1 MRNPENVLSSLTA
14 HSTENL
20 YKSERLYRNLYN
32 QEMFLRAYQ
41 NIYSAEGNM
50 TPGSDGK
57 TIDGMSIERIQK
69 LVSSIKD
76 ESYSPKPSR
85 RTYIPKKN
93 GKMRPLGIPSVDDKL
108 VQEVVRMILE
118 AIYEGYFDKTSHGFR
133 PNKSC
138 HTALLSLQARFTGC
152 KWFVEGDIKSFF
164 DSIDHDIMIGIL
176 RKRIA
181 DERFLRLIRKFL
193 KAGYLEDWQFHKTHS
208 GTPQGGIVSPI
219 LANIYLD
226 QFDKYMDEMKN
237 QFNKG
242 KERKINPEYTRIQ
255 NARSYLTQTLKRTET
270 EADRQDIIRQI
281 KEAKQALVKIPR
293 TLVFDDEYRRLQY
306 VRYADDFLIGIIGSK
321 EDAREIK
328 GKIKQFMAD
337 RLKLELSEEKTL
349 ITHSASRAR
358 FLGFDVSV
366 RKDKTPA
373 RNALG
378 RLVRNHGGRI
388 MLEIPSEIIPNKLLE
403 YRALELSKVDGK
415 EVWKATARRYLV
427 NCDDLEILDRYNA
440 EIRGL
445 ANYYKIANNLNL
457 LNNFRYIMQYSMY
470 RTFAAKYR
478 TKKANIIKK
487 YRIDKDFGVR
497 YSDKKGREKV
507 RIFYNEGFIRVK
519 NAHAADVDLLPQTA
533 RFWSKTNLI
542 DRLKAKK
549 CEWCGD
555 ENADI
560 EIHHVRKLKD
570 IKGKNPWEYHMI
582 ARNRKTL
589 ALCRGCHGLLHSGEL
604 SQQVGSR
611 IH

>member
-242 KERKINPEYTRIQ
+242 KERKLNPEYIRIQ